1 MAEIYSFNVNIFPL
15 LRLYRIMFIVGVVA
29 LDNIG
34 EKIKCERLKKSLK
47 QYELAKK
54 ANISNTY
61 LSDIEVGRTTPSIK
75 TLNKIAKAL
84 EIDYIELLK

>member
-1 MAEIYSFNVNIFPL
+1 M
-15 LRLYRIMFIVGVVA
+15 GVLI

-34 EKIKCERLKKSLK
+34 EKIKCERLKKGLK

-61 LSDIEVGRTTPSIK
+61 LSDIEVGRTSTSLK
-75 TLNKIAKAL
+75 TLDKIAKAL
-84 EIDYIELLK
+84 GVDIKIFL